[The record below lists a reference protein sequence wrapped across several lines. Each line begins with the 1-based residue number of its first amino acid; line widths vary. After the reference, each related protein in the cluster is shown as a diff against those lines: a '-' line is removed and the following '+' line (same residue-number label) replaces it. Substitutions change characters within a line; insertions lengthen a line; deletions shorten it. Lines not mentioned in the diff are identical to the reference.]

1 MRWVDRQ
8 AAWLAGYYEAV
19 VRHSGLSG
27 PDKSLSFSKSF
38 SIAVLVSYY
47 LNTNLPPSVAVTL
60 IISSHGTKL
69 LLAAIKNG
77 VFGIHVA
84 DRWRRS
90 AEQTAAAMK
99 PPAMPFGGVSND

>member
-1 MRWVDRQ
+1 MRWIDQR
-8 AAWLAGYYEAV
+8 AAWLAGYYEAA

-38 SIAVLVSYY
+38 SIAVLISYY

-84 DRWRRS
+84 DRWQRT
-90 AEQTAAAMK
+90 AERAIVPPKTSTA
-99 PPAMPFGGVSND
+99 FGGISND